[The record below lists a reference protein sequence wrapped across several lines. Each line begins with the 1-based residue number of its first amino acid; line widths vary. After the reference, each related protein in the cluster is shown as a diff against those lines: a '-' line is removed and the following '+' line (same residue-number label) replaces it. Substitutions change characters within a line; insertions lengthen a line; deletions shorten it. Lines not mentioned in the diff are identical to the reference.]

1 MTKAAKPIRRM
12 IMRSPLISRV
22 YAEINDRRVAEGG
35 GLVIAAIIGAVFWI
49 VILVIFAEVVWA

>member
-1 MTKAAKPIRRM
+1 M